1 MSMGVEVS
9 PQNRLEMYALLGK
22 LRVQLKKIDVQLTV
36 LQDVINSA
44 KLSDPLLRELK
55 DTIDKATLKDT
66 SDTHGDI

>member
-1 MSMGVEVS
+1 MGVEVS